1 MTMTA
6 SSAPTPSLPILF
18 RDGWRVFFMAA
29 GLYAVAAI
37 AVWLLWTAGAA
48 ELPFAPGPIAWHAH
62 EMLAGFVGA
71 ALSGFLLTAVQTWT
85 GQTAP
90 SGNRLMGLALLWLAA
105 RLGWLFGLPAEWLA
119 PLDLLFLLAL
129 AWMMARMLWAVRQ
142 KRNYPI
148 VVVLALMFG
157 ADLLVLTGLLQG
169 SDALQRQGVL
179 AGLWLVA
186 ALMGLIGGRVI
197 PFFTQRGLGW
207 VEAIKPWV
215 WLDVALLAG
224 SALIALLHALGIALQ
239 AQPLVGVLSLLLGAG
254 HLLRLGRWYDKG
266 IWKVG
271 LLWSLH
277 VAMLWMVVATFGL
290 ALWHFGLLAQSSP
303 SLHALSVGSM
313 SGLILAMIARVT
325 LGHTGRPLQLPA
337 GIVGAFVL
345 FNLGTAS
352 RVFLS
357 VAWPVTGLWLAAI
370 CWALAFALYVWR
382 YAPMLLAPR
391 VDGHPG

>member
-1 MTMTA
+1 MFAVRNTVQID
-6 SSAPTPSLPILF
+6 APIVRNAT
-18 RDGWRVFFMAA
+18 RCGFFMA
-29 GLYAVAAI
+29 G
-37 AVWLLWTAGAA
+37 
-48 ELPFAPGPIAWHAH
+48 
-62 EMLAGFVGA
+62 
-71 ALSGFLLTAVQTWT
+71 
-85 GQTAP
+85 
-90 SGNRLMGLALLWLAA
+90 
-105 RLGWLFGLPAEWLA
+105 FGLSVWA
-119 PLDLLFLLAL
+119 PLVPYVRERIEMTDAVFGLLLLCIGIGSLTWMPISGVLVARWGIRPVQLCSVALLAL
-129 AWMMARMLWAVRQ
+129 ALAGMALTDSIGWLG
-142 KRNYPI
+142 
-148 VVVLALMFG
+148 LALFCFG
-157 ADLLVLTGLLQG
+157 GSLGVIDVIMNIQAVLVETAVGRRLMSNFHGMYSLGAISGALVLTGLLQG

-186 ALMGLIGGRVI
+186 ALMALIGGRVI
-197 PFFTQRGLGW
+197 PFFTQRGLGKL
-207 VEAIKPWV
+207 EAVKPWV
-215 WLDVALLAG
+215 WLDVALLVG
-224 SALIALLHALGIALQ
+224 TGVIALLHAFGLAMRP
-239 AQPLVGVLSLLLGAG
+239 QPLLGLLFAAIGVG
-254 HLLRLGRWYDKG
+254 HLLRLARWYDKG

-303 SLHALSVGSM
+303 ALHALTVGSM

>member
-1 MTMTA
+1 
-6 SSAPTPSLPILF
+6 
-18 RDGWRVFFMAA
+18 
-29 GLYAVAAI
+29 
-37 AVWLLWTAGAA
+37 
-48 ELPFAPGPIAWHAH
+48 
-62 EMLAGFVGA
+62 MLH
-71 ALSGFLLTAVQTWT
+71 
-85 GQTAP
+85 
-90 SGNRLMGLALLWLAA
+90 LAA
-105 RLGWLFGLPAEWLA
+105 SHGH
-119 PLDLLFLLAL
+119 LLAL
-129 AWMMARMLWAVRQ
+129 AWMMAQMLWAVRQ

-148 VVVLALMFG
+148 VVVLSLMFG
-157 ADLLVLTGLLQG
+157 ADLLVLSGLLQG

-186 ALMGLIGGRVI
+186 ALMALIGGRVI
-197 PFFTQRGLGW
+197 PFFTQRGLGK
-207 VEAIKPWV
+207 VEALKPWV
-215 WLDVALLAG
+215 WLDVALLVG
-224 SALIALLHALGIALQ
+224 TGVIALLHAVGIAM
-239 AQPLVGVLSLLLGAG
+239 QPHPVLGLLFTAIGAG
-254 HLLRLGRWYDKG
+254 HLLRLARWYDKG

-277 VAMLWMVVATFGL
+277 LAMLWLVVAAFGL

-345 FNLGTAS
+345 FNLGTAA
-352 RVFLS
+352 RGFLS
-357 VAWPVTGLWLAAI
+357 VIWPVAGLWLAAA

-382 YAPMLLAPR
+382 YAPMLVAPR